1 MKKISEVL
9 ERVERVN
16 EHEVKIVNE
25 LVVLKKVYNDKDG
38 NEKVLEQEFVWYEKT
53 GDFTRTFCRYKRE
66 KKMREE
72 MEKHN
77 FYMK

>member
-1 MKKISEVL
+1 MKEISEVL
-9 ERVERVN
+9 ERAERIN
-16 EHEVKIVNE
+16 EYGVKIVNE

-53 GDFTRTFCRYKRE
+53 GDFTRTFCIYKRE
-66 KKMREE
+66 KKMREK
-72 MEKHN
+72 MEKYN